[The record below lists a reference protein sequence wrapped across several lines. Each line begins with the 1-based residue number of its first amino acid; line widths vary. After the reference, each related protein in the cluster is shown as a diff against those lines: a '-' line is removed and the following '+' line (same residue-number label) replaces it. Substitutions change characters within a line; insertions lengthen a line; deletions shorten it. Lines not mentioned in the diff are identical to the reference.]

1 MRGRRRRAF
10 GPDLDGRSRF
20 RVRAGG
26 RGVPT
31 VSRRLGEGSLRTDGQ
46 ELAGEAAGSADW
58 AASLLGLDESACDG
72 YATGDDGSFVVADG
86 ETLADVIAEFERA
99 SERSRVIAADFELDD
114 TRAHPRAGDVSLRS
128 VYLLLIEDFARHAGH
143 GDILREQI
151 TAAR

>member
-1 MRGRRRRAF
+1 MLESMLDRNRKALIDTARGLSETDARRR
-10 GPDLDGRSRF
+10 L
-20 RVRAGG
+20 V
-26 RGVPT
+26 
-31 VSRRLGEGSLRTDGQ
+31 VSLTTPIGLIKHAATAERIWFQRT
-46 ELAGEAAGSADW
+46 
-58 AASLLGLDESACDG
+58 LLGLDESACDG

-114 TRAHPRAGDVSLRS
+114 TKAHPRAGDVSLRF